1 MTITKTWGLS
11 SRVGDGEGVGW
22 VALAGLLVGEGLG
35 RWVAVRGAQADSTH
49 REIAPARRGLTPLD
63 TTIQGAVKMRG
74 GVWEL
79 GIQPERGGRIIS
91 LRLAGEE
98 LLDQG
103 IGVDDPTQ
111 AGFVA
116 AGPRGWDEMVPC
128 VDASRYPGPGS
139 FEGVELPDHGE
150 AWRLPWTVIDD
161 ATLECAGRVL
171 PWRLR
176 RRVELGEHAV
186 RLGYSYRN
194 VGTEPLLAY
203 WCADPLFRYEP
214 EMSVEVA
221 GDVPRPAAGNSRK
234 VFLRRGSVD
243 HARLQW
249 RSGAAIDIS
258 WNVQVTPYV
267 GVWVCNGDLGG
278 YHHIAIEPA
287 TGGGDR
293 PHLAVPPPLLPPGEK
308 LDWWVEV
315 RDVRN

>member
-1 MTITKTWGLS
+1 M
-11 SRVGDGEGVGW
+11 E
-22 VALAGLLVGEGLG
+22 
-35 RWVAVRGAQADSTH
+35 
-49 REIAPARRGLTPLD
+49 
-63 TTIQGAVKMRG
+63 
-74 GVWEL
+74 
-79 GIQPERGGRIIS
+79 IQPEHGGRIIS

-103 IGVDDPTQ
+103 IGVDDPSQ

-116 AGPRGWDEMVPC
+116 AGARGWDEMVPC
-128 VDASRYPGPGS
+128 VDASRYPGPGP

-150 AWRLPWTVIDD
+150 AWRLPWTVLDD

-176 RRVELGEHAV
+176 RRVDLGEHAV
-186 RLGYSYRN
+186 RLTYSYRN
-194 VGTEPLLAY
+194 DGTEPLLAY
-203 WCADPLFRYEP
+203 WCAHPLFRYEA

-221 GDVPRPAAGNSRK
+221 GDLPRPEPGKSRK

-258 WNVQVTPYV
+258 WNLQVTPYV

-293 PHLAVPPPLLPPGEK
+293 PHLAVPPPLLAPGEK

-315 RDVRN
+315 RDARN